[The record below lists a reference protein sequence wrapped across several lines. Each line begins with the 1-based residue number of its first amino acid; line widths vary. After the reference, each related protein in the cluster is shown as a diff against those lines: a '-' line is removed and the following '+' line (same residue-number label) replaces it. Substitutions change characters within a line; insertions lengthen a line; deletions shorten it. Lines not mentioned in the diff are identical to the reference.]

1 MIQIIDYCYKVYI
14 LHKNGMFF
22 VINLKFPL
30 AYPKGFVVL
39 LVQ

>member
-14 LHKNGMFF
+14 FLKNSVFF
-22 VINLKFPL
+22 VINFKFWL
-30 AYPKGFVVL
+30 AYPNGFVVL